1 MTITPGMLRAMME
14 PTLVAEPSGEC
25 LPGCLDDA
33 ASGSPLPAAP
43 SPVRE
48 DSQWRRQGIAEPS
61 SMSSHEI
68 FHLPLNV
75 YIIILG
81 IGLFVL
87 MLSLI
92 FCCYLFRLRR
102 RGGREQY
109 GYSEVVLKGAGK
121 KLSLLG
127 TCAVCLEEFR
137 SRDELGVCP
146 CSHAFHKKCLLKW
159 LEIRSVCPMCN
170 KPICRLQ
177 PGGAAAAA
185 AAAAPEPPQ
194 NPQEV

>member
-1 MTITPGMLRAMME
+1 MHP
-14 PTLVAEPSGEC
+14 VQWC
-25 LPGCLDDA
+25 HGCLCDFGQQV
-33 ASGSPLPAAP
+33 SGPYCKMTSEPLL
-43 SPVRE
+43 
-48 DSQWRRQGIAEPS
+48 
-61 SMSSHEI
+61 
-68 FHLPLNV
+68 HLPLNV

-81 IGLFVL
+81 IGLFIL

-102 RGGREQY
+102 QSAREHY
-109 GYSEVVLKGAGK
+109 GYNEVVLKGAGK

-127 TCAVCLEEFR
+127 QTCAVCLEEFR

-170 KPICRLQ
+170 KPICRIQ
-177 PGGAAAAA
+177 PDQPQ
-185 AAAAPEPPQ
+185 APERPQ
-194 NPQEV
+194 SLLEV

>member
-1 MTITPGMLRAMME
+1 
-14 PTLVAEPSGEC
+14 
-25 LPGCLDDA
+25 
-33 ASGSPLPAAP
+33 
-43 SPVRE
+43 
-48 DSQWRRQGIAEPS
+48 
-61 SMSSHEI
+61 MSSEEL

-75 YIIILG
+75 YIIVLG
-81 IGLFVL
+81 IGLFIL

-102 RGGREQY
+102 QGSREQY
-109 GYSEVVLKGAGK
+109 GYNEVVLKGAGK

-127 TCAVCLEEFR
+127 QTCAVCLEEFR

-177 PGGAAAAA
+177 PDPPQ
-185 AAAAPEPPQ
+185 APEQPQ
-194 NPQEV
+194 SLLEV

>member
-1 MTITPGMLRAMME
+1 MH
-14 PTLVAEPSGEC
+14 LVQWC
-25 LPGCLDDA
+25 YGCLCDFGLQHSTPDCKMTTEN
-33 ASGSPLPAAP
+33 L
-43 SPVRE
+43 
-48 DSQWRRQGIAEPS
+48 
-61 SMSSHEI
+61 
-68 FHLPLNV
+68 FNLPLNI

-81 IGLFVL
+81 IGLFIL

-102 RGGREQY
+102 QGTREHY
-109 GYSEVVLKGAGK
+109 GYNEVVLKGAGK

-127 TCAVCLEEFR
+127 QTCAVCLEEFR

-170 KPICRLQ
+170 KSVCRIQSEPQQTPEQ
-177 PGGAAAAA
+177 P
-185 AAAAPEPPQ
+185 Q
-194 NPQEV
+194 SLSEV

>member
-1 MTITPGMLRAMME
+1 MASCVFIIGLTSDTTNARAQTQAEQRPMTKAELLML
-14 PTLVAEPSGEC
+14 LKGS
-25 LPGCLDDA
+25 GCLCELGLRNSDPHCKMT
-33 ASGSPLPAAP
+33 SEEL
-43 SPVRE
+43 
-48 DSQWRRQGIAEPS
+48 
-61 SMSSHEI
+61 

-75 YIIILG
+75 YIITLG
-81 IGLFVL
+81 IGLFIL
-87 MLSLI
+87 MLSLT

-102 RGGREQY
+102 QGTREQY
-109 GYSEVVLKGAGK
+109 SYNEVVLKGAGK

-127 TCAVCLEEFR
+127 QTCAVCLEEFR

-177 PGGAAAAA
+177 P
-185 AAAAPEPPQ
+185 EPPQ
-194 NPQEV
+194 VSEQPQSLLEV